1 MTSRP
6 GDRRAGTGAIPR
18 LAVGS
23 LFLVAAS
30 FLAAEPLSSERTKG
44 QQPEPVPAGR
54 DARVSTPAPQ
64 QGKSE
69 SLARPP
75 GQTRPSPEQANPALV
90 NPCRA
95 SPQPKWCGE

>member
-6 GDRRAGTGAIPR
+6 VDRRTGTCAVPR
-18 LAVGS
+18 LGLGS
-23 LFLVAAS
+23 LFLLAAS
-30 FLAAEPLSSERTKG
+30 VLAVEPQSSERTKG
-44 QQPEPVPAGR
+44 QQAEPVSAGR